1 MYIQHTGDILVA
13 MLKVVSPENSGYLWW
28 ALRAS
33 RAVNDELGA
42 KGIMLPS
49 QRLYLKA
56 IAETYKYV
64 AAGTRGDKS
73 SQL

>member
-13 MLKVVSPENSGYLWW
+13 MLKVVSPENSGYLWS

-42 KGIMLPS
+42 KGMMLPS
-49 QRLYLKA
+49 QRPYLLYSLQ
-56 IAETYKYV
+56 
-64 AAGTRGDKS
+64 RGYG
-73 SQL
+73 